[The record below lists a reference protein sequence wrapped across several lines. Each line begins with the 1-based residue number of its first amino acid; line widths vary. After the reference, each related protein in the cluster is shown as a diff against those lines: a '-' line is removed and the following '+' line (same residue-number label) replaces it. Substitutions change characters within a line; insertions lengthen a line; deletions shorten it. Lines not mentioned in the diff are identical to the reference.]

1 MKKIV
6 LILCAAVFFLPII
19 MTFGM
24 SFADENTRPTMQNY
38 ADLLFNCF
46 IFYPMFWNSVLYAVV
61 ITAVQLLV
69 IVPCAF
75 GFTQAKFRG
84 KGALFVF
91 YIILMMMPLQVTI
104 LPNYIGLR
112 DIGLINTQWAIILPA
127 IFSPF
132 GVVVMRQ
139 YMQSTDNSII
149 EACRLETNSIIR
161 IIVNTVIPQIKIC
174 IFAVILFVFADCWN
188 MLEQPLL
195 FLNDDNLRTLPVFL
209 GSAGKYAG
217 NVLFPAAVLFII
229 PILLLYNFF
238 SDSLEKGL
246 TFGDLT

>member
-1 MKKIV
+1 MKKVILFLSAV
-6 LILCAAVFFLPII
+6 LFILPVLMTAAISLLN
-19 MTFGM
+19 
-24 SFADENTRPTMQNY
+24 ENNTLTLQNY

-61 ITAVQLLV
+61 ITAIQLFV
-69 IVPCAF
+69 IIPSAF
-75 GFTQAKFRG
+75 GFAQANFKG
-84 KGALFVF
+84 KGILFVF
-91 YIILMMMPLQVTI
+91 YIVLMIMPLQVTI

-112 DIGLINTQWAIILPA
+112 DLGLINTRWGIILPA

-139 YMQSTDNSII
+139 YMHGINNSVI
-149 EACRLETNSIIR
+149 EAMRIETNSMVR
-161 IIVNTVIPQIKIC
+161 IIVSAVIPQMKIC
-174 IFAVILFVFADCWN
+174 IFAVVLFVFAESWN

-195 FLNDDNLRTLPVFL
+195 FLNDDKLRTLPTFI
-209 GSAGKYAG
+209 GNSGKYAG
-217 NVLFPAAVLFII
+217 NILFSAAVIFII

-246 TFGDLT
+246 TFGVKS